1 MSNEKLYDTW
11 AEQYDI
17 NINKT
22 RDLDRIATMETLSKF
37 KFENV
42 IELGC
47 GTGKNTEWLL
57 ARAKR
62 IIGLDFSGEMLE
74 KAKKKIKDPKVEFSK
89 TDLRKNWEINDDFAD
104 LITSSLTLEHIENLE
119 HIFEQVQ
126 RKLKKGGFFF
136 ISELHPFKQYLGSKA
151 RFETGSGVKELEV
164 YRHDVSEY
172 INSASQNHLTLIE
185 IKEWF
190 DNHNKKDIPR
200 LITFVFKKM

>member
-57 ARAKR
+57 GKAKR
-62 IIGLDFSGEMLE
+62 IIGLDFSSEMLE
-74 KAKKKIKDPKVEFSK
+74 KAKKKIRDSRVKFIK
-89 TDLRKNWEINDDFAD
+89 TDLRKDWEINDDFAD

-119 HIFEQVQ
+119 QIFEQAY
-126 RKLKKGGFFF
+126 RKLKKGGYFF

-151 RFETGSGVKELEV
+151 RFETGEGVKELEV

-172 INSASQNHLTLIE
+172 INSASLKRFRLIE

-190 DNHNKKDIPR
+190 DNYNKEDIPR